1 MKKFIGIVVILAIVC
16 VFGYVHFANAEEV
29 LLKKVDYVSVIVDQS
44 GSMYMKDKCH
54 KETKMAIAKK
64 AIELKTGAR
73 GLRTILEE
81 RMLDVMYSCH
91 FEEDIKKITIT
102 ADFINKIANPKITKF
117 TEKKTKKKTA

>member
-1 MKKFIGIVVILAIVC
+1 MFKMDGIDLKFDTQAVEAV
-16 VFGYVHFANAEEV
+16 
-29 LLKKVDYVSVIVDQS
+29 
-44 GSMYMKDKCH
+44 
-54 KETKMAIAKK
+54 AKK

-102 ADFINKIANPKITKF
+102 ADFINKKEKPKVEKF
-117 TEKKTKKKTA
+117 TEKKSKKKTA